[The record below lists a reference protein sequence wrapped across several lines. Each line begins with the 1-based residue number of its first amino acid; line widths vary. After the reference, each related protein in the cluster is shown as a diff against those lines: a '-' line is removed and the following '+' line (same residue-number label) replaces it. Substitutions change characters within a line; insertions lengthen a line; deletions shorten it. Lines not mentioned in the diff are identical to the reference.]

1 VAEREYVITLKANSD
16 SVRTAFKQASEF
28 AAGFGD
34 GFKKGVVESLAKGEH
49 AADQFGDSAKKAA
62 SSSLSSFE
70 SIALKIGGVVGALDL
85 AGKAMSAIGGAIEG
99 VFAGISRGGE
109 FDDLS
114 KRIGVS
120 VETLSSL
127 ELGARTSGVSIEGLG
142 TGIQMLS
149 RNMVE
154 AATGSKEAQAG
165 FASLGI
171 AVTDANGRLKSSEEI
186 LLQIADQFAGAEDGA
201 AKTAIAMQLLG
212 RSGAQLIPFL
222 NEGADG
228 LRKWQELSAKLG
240 LNLTGELTS
249 AMDSI
254 GDSTGVFMAAVEG
267 VQNQLAIGM
276 APALAAAGTELVE
289 LVSSLGIGEGGI
301 RAFGEAIGTW
311 VRDALG
317 EASGVVKTFQT
328 EVEQIG
334 FGPALVNALNSA
346 MDAAV
351 SKATEV
357 GANIGSAIVTG
368 LVTEVAATF
377 TTKLAAIIAEG
388 AKFAADQVRFL
399 DDIAAGQGG
408 LDPNELL
415 TPGARSRADQ
425 LGLSTSQGI
434 DAFNASV
441 EKAKA
446 AGQPFL
452 KLTDDLGGSFQ
463 TLGTKVPPVTSAVD
477 AAGGAA
483 SKTALELPKVA
494 GAAKQVAD
502 AMAATNT
509 ALITSTAS
517 MRASTDQILAQTNA
531 ILQGVAGG
539 DAFAAILDDAARASL
554 EVEAAQKLAAGATIE
569 NVGAW
574 LLEEDAARA
583 AGAAKA
589 AAANTF
595 DNAKQIADLTTE
607 VGIWRQ
613 VEAQVIS
620 VEEAYRQLA
629 IEKEKSQGASQEQ
642 AEQQVDQAKKL
653 GDELDALKD
662 KFGETK
668 DDANDA
674 FEGIDAAFGQTIDG
688 LINGTL
694 EMSDVW
700 QSFTLGLLKDWTETM
715 GGVSGIGAA
724 TFDGLK
730 GLFTGDTGSKNAD
743 GESISFTERIGGGVA
758 RNKDGTVDVGGV
770 ASDALGGGATA
781 FSLFQ
786 PTDNT
791 QLQGILAKGVEEGV
805 INASNTL
812 GQVIG
817 TVIGAVASIWLG
829 PLGGVIGAAV
839 GSGLASAIASSV
851 DRDTFRSGQYT
862 GFVGVQQSAAGQLID
877 PNGFFHAWLTDIV
890 LALPTLGLAMRKGA
904 EAILDSSETFAAL
917 QVKFGDI
924 TVRSGG
930 PQGVSR
936 NNLTGSDTAR
946 ARGFSDEQ
954 IDLTFGATQSLF
966 SQLGSSELN
975 EDAGRLGE
983 AMGNIMAEFL
993 SRGLAEGVEFEAMF
1007 DQLRLFAHEAGID
1020 VMTSMRGINDVLEDS
1035 VAAGV
1040 EFGRLDP
1047 SAAAA
1052 QGARSYAEALVGVTQ
1067 LFKGD
1072 YPAGV
1077 NLTSIALRNME
1088 KDGVNA
1094 FGEIDDAAKDTL
1106 RNLSDDTALT
1116 MDVIEQLVAQGFSI
1130 DTEEFERQLA
1140 SIAASA
1146 SFIGGNIAAV
1156 FTGDSVFS
1164 GIEAMGQELRNQ
1176 INSATIGVATEQL
1189 FDKTR
1194 IAEAFSPVF
1203 EVVTKL
1209 QEGDFD
1215 LTDTVGLESFR
1226 NQMVSAIALG
1236 KANLQEYIPQLRAIR
1251 DAAAEVDQAIEEA
1264 LKPTDAEAFWINLE
1278 ETIRANKDAIE
1289 GMAESLFEVAANAE
1303 ALAPG
1308 SGRDAAREQMDS
1320 TIDASAFNAA
1330 KVAAGDF
1337 AAKSPQGDA
1346 LAQLTTEFQFKV
1358 AAAFSDGVI
1367 SGAEKADL
1375 TRLKAKMDEAG
1386 QVFADSISSGTA
1398 GLSDLFRADRLKEA
1412 IDAATSS
1419 LRDAVGGASGSMF
1432 DVIKGGGSTSEGVAA
1447 FGESF
1452 RSSVRDNILQ
1462 GMQEALVQS
1471 AVMEGALGT
1480 LMGQLKQAVSV
1491 ALEDGFISA
1500 DEQAFIDGLAKGI
1513 GSATDATLTALGP
1526 TLETLGGVAQTVVG
1540 NTDKAVDDVK
1550 DLNENARNTGG
1561 ELDEMARRAAKNLE
1575 EVGDAV
1581 GPDVT
1586 GALKDGINTLAVE
1599 LDGDKAAEIGDGLVA
1614 LREAFGPDASPEEI
1628 GAGLEKIKAAL
1639 GANGGAEALAVAAT
1653 DASTAL
1659 RDGVLSS
1666 AEKVALALGATG
1678 AAGAADEMAEKLRS
1692 GLQPATDEMAEKL
1705 RSGLQ
1710 PATDEAAE
1718 ALRGN
1723 FKSGLDLAEAAARKL
1738 AEALGLVP
1746 PIPGRA
1752 NGGPVPAGT
1761 MAFVG
1766 ERGPE
1771 LILAH
1776 EGGGVSVMPLDGV
1789 PGFANGT
1796 GDLIPIGVGRP
1807 GTGAPI
1813 TSPLDPRHPDYVDPR
1828 DKPAAGDDKLDVL
1841 VSFNFDNAIEEF
1853 ANGGSADDLQEAL
1866 RKSTGEGVLD
1876 GMMNALVESIAFE
1889 AFNEKLSDATREA
1902 MKDGVIDVAEAAEL
1916 GNMAEEF
1923 AGTAET
1929 AILAMGPAFDVVAEA
1944 FGLKTEEE
1952 VVDALTTASAT
1963 AGNLIGGSLQSAL
1976 RDPKNLSFDTFSLAL
1991 RQAVYG
1997 NIVEGLVGAFI
2008 DAAVIQGALAPMLAL
2023 ITGEFGNLGKA
2034 IAAGSAEGIAM
2045 AAAGIAIH
2053 VGKIADILDD
2063 PAFKAAIQ
2071 SIIDIGTDAAKALG
2085 LNLDTTVQN
2094 IDRAGQSFDT
2104 AADKAA
2110 NACTGECDLG
2120 QKLVTTDEKI
2130 TQLDAYG
2137 RTGGVS
2143 DSQWVDTFTPLGRD
2157 PAAGATPDP
2166 MDIGGNGRFGNPSW
2180 TKDKDWRRDRSRARS
2195 RDRRNR
2201 IEYGG
2206 PDDDGWYHDD
2216 DAPWKEPPHLAA
2228 GGIVTRPTYALIGES
2243 GPEAIIPLS
2252 RARSGDSGNQD
2263 VAKALN
2269 RLADSL
2275 KNQPLHAEVKMN
2287 DEVLIEAW
2295 TIAKRV
2301 ADKAGIS
2308 FGG

>member
-254 GDSTGVFMAAVEG
+254 GDSTDVFMAAVEG

-425 LGLSTSQGI
+425 LGLSASQGI

-829 PLGGVIGAAV
+829 PLGGVLGAAV

-1209 QEGDFD
+1209 QGGDFD

-1500 DEQAFIDGLAKGI
+1500 DEQAFIDGLAKGV

-1550 DLNENARNTGG
+1550 ELNENARNTGG

-1599 LDGDKAAEIGDGLVA
+1599 LGGDKAAEIGDGLVALREAFGPDASPEEIGAGLEKIKAALGGDKAAEIGAGLAA

-1678 AAGAADEMAEKLRS
+1678 AAGAA
-1692 GLQPATDEMAEKL
+1692 DEMAEKL

-1807 GTGAPI
+1807 DTGEPI
-1813 TSPLDPRHPDYVDPR
+1813 TSPLDPRHPDFVDPR

-2023 ITGEFGNLGKA
+2023 ITGEFENLGKA

-2045 AAAGIAIH
+2045 AAAGIAIQ
-2053 VGKIADILDD
+2053 VGLIADILDD

-2130 TQLDAYG
+2130 TQLDAFG

-2143 DSQWVDTFTPLGRD
+2143 DSQLVDL
-2157 PAAGATPDP
+2157 
-2166 MDIGGNGRFGNPSW
+2166 
-2180 TKDKDWRRDRSRARS
+2180 
-2195 RDRRNR
+2195 
-2201 IEYGG
+2201 
-2206 PDDDGWYHDD
+2206 
-2216 DAPWKEPPHLAA
+2216 PHLAA